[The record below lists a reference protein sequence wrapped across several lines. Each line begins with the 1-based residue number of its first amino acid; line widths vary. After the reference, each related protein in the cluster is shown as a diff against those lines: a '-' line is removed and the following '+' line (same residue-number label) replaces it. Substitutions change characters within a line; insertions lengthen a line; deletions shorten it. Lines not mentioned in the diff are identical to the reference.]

1 MTLETN
7 KVLIITGGSEESGL
21 LQPCLQ
27 QTKVTIS
34 ASAIKKVKN
43 VQKKIIKH
51 IQPEGSQ

>member
-21 LQPCLQ
+21 LRPCLQ

-43 VQKKIIKH
+43 VQRKIIKH

>member
-21 LQPCLQ
+21 LRPCLQ

-51 IQPEGSQ
+51 IQLEGSQ

>member
-7 KVLIITGGSEESGL
+7 KVLIITGGSEESRV

-43 VQKKIIKH
+43 VQRKIIKH
-51 IQPEGSQ
+51 IQPECSQ

>member
-7 KVLIITGGSEESGL
+7 KVLIFTRGSEESRL
-21 LQPCLQ
+21 LRPCSQ
-27 QTKVTIS
+27 QTKNTMS

-51 IQPEGSQ
+51 IQSECSQ